1 MRLWDAA
8 GNEIAYG
15 EFTESQ
21 TVSAYTPFEFN
32 LTYADRQAQPAQMT
46 IVVTSSKYGGE
57 FNGMKVCGQVG
68 DGSTLYVDEFELTY
82 E

>member
-1 MRLWDAA
+1 
-8 GNEIAYG
+8 
-15 EFTESQ
+15 
-21 TVSAYTPFEFN
+21 
-32 LTYADRQAQPAQMT
+32 MT